1 MSEPHGAH
9 NEGTLCAAIR
19 ATYGFASDRPRYVC
33 AFHVNDGAGY
43 NYGRCLDAIVFD
55 TWPSDG
61 LKLHGFEVK
70 ISASDFR
77 RELQDTRKAAAFLPM
92 LDTFSIL
99 APKGIVD
106 REILPKAWGL
116 YHPTDDGRIK
126 AARKPLMLHTDGK
139 RNDVDRSLMAAFSR
153 ALVQRSLSKEAERE
167 AYDLGVK
174 EGSARTAIRLEH
186 VEGQASSLQTAANEF
201 EAASGVQI
209 TRFNGR
215 AAGEAFRAFNKL
227 RGAGYLAGLPIE
239 PLRRVLTT
247 LEGSVADLETLR
259 DHLGE
264 GPDEVAEA
272 LAHHMSKA
280 ATS

>member
-1 MSEPHGAH
+1 MSDSAH
-9 NEGTLCAAIR
+9 TEDTLLVALR
-19 ATYGFASDRPRYVC
+19 ATYGFTNDRPRYVC

-43 NYGRCLDAIVFD
+43 SYGRCLDAIVFD

-61 LKLHGFEVK
+61 LRLHGFEVK

-99 APKGIVD
+99 APRGIVD

-116 YHPTDDGRIK
+116 YHPTDDGRVK

-139 RNDVDRSLMAAFSR
+139 RDDVDRSLMAAFSR
-153 ALVQRSLSKEAERE
+153 ALVQRSLSQEAERE
-167 AYDLGVK
+167 AYDRGVK
-174 EGSARTAIRLEH
+174 QGSASAAVRLEQA
-186 VEGQASSLQTAANEF
+186 EGQAASLQTSVNEF

-209 TRFNGR
+209 TRYNGR

-227 RGAGYLAGLPIE
+227 RGTGWMASLPID
-239 PLRRVLTT
+239 PLRRALST
-247 LEGSVADLETLR
+247 LEDSVADLETLR
-259 DHLGE
+259 QHLGD
-264 GPDEVAEA
+264 GPDEVADA
-272 LAHHMSKA
+272 LRVHAGGRAVAS
-280 ATS
+280 